1 MPILSLPLTSTLTVK
16 CETGTTP
23 SGSPL
28 TRKKGLTGLKTTATD
43 EDLHEIATAL
53 FSLVADPV
61 LEITV
66 SRNSQLLEEE

>member
-1 MPILSLPLTSTLTVK
+1 MPVLALPLTSTLTVK

-28 TRKKGLTGLKTTATD
+28 IRKKSITGLKSTATD
-43 EDLHEIATAL
+43 GDLHEIATAL
-53 FSLVADPV
+53 FSLVADQV
-61 LEITV
+61 VDITV